1 MGTLNLTTADNYLT
15 VIVNGTTIKQLWAK
29 QGNDGTPVKVYQKWK
44 TTHITQ
50 YTNTLGKTYRCGGW
64 GVNYKYESGNIHSSS
79 YCIYR
84 LKTVLNVATHRSPTG
99 RAYVAGYFNGSLKR
113 TSPYWDGVGSSLE
126 YLDDCETI
134 YSWDSSYDTKSYP
147 CYWRLYTSNGSSTD
161 TGYGSDSYS
170 TTSTVYTP
178 SHTESSTGSKAGT
191 STYVSRDSHQGVD
204 TSYDYR
210 EEDN

>member
-44 TTHITQ
+44 TTHVAQ
-50 YTNTLGKTYRCGGW
+50 YTNTIGNTYRCECR
-64 GVNYKYESGNIHSSS
+64 GVNYKYQSALFRSS

-84 LKTVLNVATHRSPTG
+84 LQMLFSVLASRSPTG
-99 RAYVAGYFNGSLKR
+99 RARVAGYFNGRLISA
-113 TSPYWDGVGSSLE
+113 SDYWYGGYPQSFD
-126 YLDDCETI
+126 DDCETI
-134 YSWDSSYDTKSYP
+134 YAISDDNYDTKSYP
-147 CYWRLYTSNGSSTD
+147 CYGVLFTSNGSNTD
-161 TGYGSDSYS
+161 AGYGSDGQS

-178 SHTESSTGSKAGT
+178 SHIASSTGAINGPSA
-191 STYVSRDSHQGVD
+191 YVNRDSYQGVD